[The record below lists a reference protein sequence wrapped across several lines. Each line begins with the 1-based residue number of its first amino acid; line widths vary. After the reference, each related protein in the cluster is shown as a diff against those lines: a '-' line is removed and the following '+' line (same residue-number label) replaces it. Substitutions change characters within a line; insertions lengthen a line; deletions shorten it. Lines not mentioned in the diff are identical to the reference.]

1 MKTKQSLPY
10 LNNVSAILITLLI
23 NLILM
28 CLINWQKPFT
38 LSDVLIDGLI
48 CGVLTSAINVF
59 LVVYLLRKRQ
69 FDQGFAENLPSSR
82 LMMMLPKNPYLFASF
97 CALFFGILTPL
108 LNGLIFK
115 FYDFERLNF
124 YQMLVLKL
132 LYTTFLSAKILE
144 LVVFRFLQPDV
155 ISKFTHLTADPQAI
169 ADIKIPIPHISYFQ
183 ELYKSWI
190 TDFGTNMAIGLLLGG
205 TIITDTDY
213 VMIAPTLLNSMIV
226 SGPISGMIITF
237 MVIPPIAGSI
247 LTGMQ
252 NGTITAVEKPHPW
265 LKHLPATPW
274 LLALALCFPI
284 ILLTTIVYTLILSFF
299 DFQSLNFFQFFFIR
313 TAYTA
318 VLVKGL
324 VKLILLRY
332 RQPD

>member
-1 MKTKQSLPY
+1 
-10 LNNVSAILITLLI
+10 
-23 NLILM
+23 
-28 CLINWQKPFT
+28 
-38 LSDVLIDGLI
+38 
-48 CGVLTSAINVF
+48 
-59 LVVYLLRKRQ
+59 
-69 FDQGFAENLPSSR
+69 
-82 LMMMLPKNPYLFASF
+82 
-97 CALFFGILTPL
+97 
-108 LNGLIFK
+108 
-115 FYDFERLNF
+115 
-124 YQMLVLKL
+124 
-132 LYTTFLSAKILE
+132 
-144 LVVFRFLQPDV
+144 
-155 ISKFTHLTADPQAI
+155 
-169 ADIKIPIPHISYFQ
+169 
-183 ELYKSWI
+183 
-190 TDFGTNMAIGLLLGG
+190 
-205 TIITDTDY
+205 
-213 VMIAPTLLNSMIV
+213 
-226 SGPISGMIITF
+226 